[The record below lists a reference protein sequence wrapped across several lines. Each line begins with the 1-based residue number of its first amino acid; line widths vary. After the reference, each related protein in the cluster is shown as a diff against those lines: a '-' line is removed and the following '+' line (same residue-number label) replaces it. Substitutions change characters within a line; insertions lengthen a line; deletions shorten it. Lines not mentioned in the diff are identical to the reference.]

1 MPAISPPAADHT
13 ATTAPAGRRPGHR
26 PLRFDRAVI
35 VALGACGS
43 VLSFN
48 ALRQVGVA
56 IHSGTQLSYLF
67 PLVIDGFIAYGVR
80 AILLL
85 RDAPLRA
92 RLYAWF
98 LFALATAASLW
109 ANALHAVRL
118 NQPGVHVLILGD
130 QAVGVLSMVAPLA
143 LAGATHL
150 HILVTRQAAQPGI
163 PDTDQPVT
171 TTQGD
176 LPRTDFARPDFGTA
190 DGNVPIL
197 GTGQDVP
204 HATAPTALTS
214 VPEIP
219 ALEPV
224 AAEPPSAP
232 VAENDEDPG
241 AEPVPEALPGQAG
254 GGRPRM
260 ATPEQLS
267 KAILAAHPDPGTITR
282 TSARKAIADA
292 GLGVGTQ
299 RLQELVTELRRQPTA
314 RPHPEQD

>member
-1 MPAISPPAADHT
+1 MPAISPPSVDHT
-13 ATTAPAGRRPGHR
+13 PTTAPTGRRAGRR

-35 VALGACGS
+35 IALGTCGS
-43 VLSFN
+43 VLSYN

-118 NQPGVHVLILGD
+118 NQPGTRVLILGD

-150 HILVTRQAAQPGI
+150 HILVTRQAAQAQV

-171 TTQGD
+171 TTRG
-176 LPRTDFARPDFGTA
+176 A
-190 DGNVPIL
+190 
-197 GTGQDVP
+197 
-204 HATAPTALTS
+204 
-214 VPEIP
+214 VPESHP
-219 ALEPV
+219 ASPAPGVGAAVVSAEPGSQNASAPVTGLPTTLALEP
-224 AAEPPSAP
+224 ATAEPPSAP
-232 VAENDEDPG
+232 MEENDEG
-241 AEPVPEALPGQAG
+241 AGGEPEPEPIAGQVG

-267 KAILAAHPDPGTITR
+267 EVIRAAHPDPATITR
-282 TSARKAIADA
+282 ASARKAVADA

-299 RLQELVTELRRQPTA
+299 RLQELVVELRRQPAA